1 MVAPRSARLA
11 GAACAVELSRS
22 AARSPARTRLQ
33 RRLRALA
40 ARLDELHPSP
50 GAATASPPSAGAGAG
65 AAAAAPGRR
74 LEAAARAA
82 LRGAA
87 ALLAA
92 LCLHLAAAPAPAL
105 ATLAEDAAL
114 EAVRQAEARLG
125 GALAAARRAL
135 PRAPGAAADAAAAAA
150 AAALVGEVWEVVDAN
165 FADARGGGFDA
176 PRWAAA
182 RAAALAPPPADAPA
196 ARAAV
201 RSMLAVLRDP
211 YSRYVPP
218 GEFRAMLRY
227 DVSGVGLNLGTAE
240 ELRAKTGLGPGGAG
254 GGVWVIGV
262 VRGSA
267 ADAAGARQG
276 DELLAVDGAPL
287 AGRSPFEA
295 ASLLAG
301 AAPAE
306 AGAGDLLAAAAA
318 AATAPAPA
326 RVRVRHLDADAKA
339 EAELAVARPAP
350 AAARPSPVTF
360 RLGGGR
366 GGAPRDGVVRLAS
379 FDARAQRDVAA
390 AVRSLEAAGAERL
403 VLDLR
408 GNRGGLVSEAV
419 EVAALFLDPG
429 TVVVRAE
436 GRGALRAPPRARAP
450 PLTRLPL
457 AVLVDG
463 RTASAAEIAA
473 GALRDACRA
482 PLAGPRTYGKGLI
495 QSVYELSDG
504 SGLVLTVG
512 SYRTPAGEDIDGVG
526 LSPEFRGLPG
536 RAAADAALAACRAR
550 APPPAAAAA
559 AAAAHEPL
567 DF

>member
-1 MVAPRSARLA
+1 MTAPRAARLA

-22 AARSPARTRLQ
+22 AARPEAARPPARTRLQ

-40 ARLDELHPSP
+40 ARLDELHPPP
-50 GAATASPPSAGAGAG
+50 GAATASPPSAA

-74 LEAAARAA
+74 LEAAARDA
-82 LRGAA
+82 LRAAA

-105 ATLAEDAAL
+105 ATLAEDGAL
-114 EAVRQAEARLG
+114 EAVRQAAARLG

-150 AAALVGEVWEVVDAN
+150 AALVAEVWEVVDAN

-240 ELRAKTGLGPGGAG
+240 ELRAKTGLGPGGTG
-254 GGVWVIGV
+254 GGVWVVGV

-306 AGAGDLLAAAAA
+306 AEVGDLIAAAAA
-318 AATAPAPA
+318 AAAAPAPA
-326 RVRVRHLDADAKA
+326 RVSVRHLDAAAGA
-339 EAELAVARPAP
+339 EAELAVARPPP

-390 AVRSLEAAGAERL
+390 AVRALEAAGAERL

-419 EVAALFLDPG
+419 EVASLFLEPG

-436 GRGALRAPPRARAP
+436 GRGAARAPPRARAP

-526 LSPEFRGLPG
+526 LAPEFRALPG

-550 APPPAAAAA
+550 APAAAPAAPAE
-559 AAAAHEPL
+559 AAHQPL